1 MRFVHRIL
9 ISAIDILILAFAL
22 TYIFLGVLPAEN
34 IGFFTFD
41 ALFIFL
47 TVIILYV
54 VIVGFVSLCL
64 TYMREDNT
72 IAKLVKGFVSTVLIV
87 TLFNWVIFPLMWFL
101 GYAVH
106 TDVQWILTITAI
118 VRLMIKIF
126 LGRRLSGGTE

>member
-1 MRFVHRIL
+1 MRMLHRL
-9 ISAIDILILAFAL
+9 MISAIDILILAFAL

-47 TVIILYV
+47 TVVILYIAV
-54 VIVGFVSLCL
+54 VGFTSLCL

-72 IAKLVKGFVSTVLIV
+72 IAKLVKGFVSTVLV
-87 TLFNWVIFPLMWFL
+87 ATLLNWVIFPLMFFL
-101 GYAVH
+101 GYKVV
-106 TDVQWILTITAI
+106 TDVQWILTITAV

-126 LGRRLSGGTE
+126 LGRRLGGTEQ